1 MALKMRCVWRGINVN
16 VSNISIGDKFDAEA
30 YDIIF
35 LGGGQDYEQEI
46 IQDDLLNQKGEEI
59 RNAVKNDKVF
69 GP

>member
-1 MALKMRCVWRGINVN
+1 
-16 VSNISIGDKFDAEA
+16 
-30 YDIIF
+30 

-69 GP
+69 LAICGGYQLLAVIIKRGTVRKFTF

>member
-1 MALKMRCVWRGINVN
+1 
-16 VSNISIGDKFDAEA
+16 
-30 YDIIF
+30 

-69 GP
+69 LAICGGYQLLGSYYKNVGR

>member
-1 MALKMRCVWRGINVN
+1 MARNKRKRFKHIHR
-16 VSNISIGDKFDAEA
+16 DKFDAEA

-69 GP
+69 LAFAADISF